1 MADLPDITPLRQRLS
16 AFTNA
21 RVAIGRVGSSV
32 PTGAMLEFQLAHAR
46 ARDAVHDALAP
57 GAVEQ
62 GLAGWPSISVH
73 SAAPDRATYLLR
85 PDLGRQLQ
93 PEDAASLQMDQ
104 AQLAIVIADG
114 LSATA
119 TMAHGAALAMAM
131 VERLRHDW
139 RIGPMVIAHQA
150 RVALGD
156 EIGEAMDAQMVVV
169 LIGERPGLSAADSL
183 SAYLTWA
190 PRRGRL
196 DSERN
201 CISNI
206 RPPHGRSIA
215 EAADEIARILS
226 RARAAQCT
234 GVALA
239 GGEALA
245 AEEGPD

>member
-1 MADLPDITPLRQRLS
+1 MADRSDIAPLRQRLR

-57 GAVEQ
+57 GIVEQ
-62 GLAGWPSISVH
+62 GLEGWPTISVH

-85 PDLGRQLQ
+85 PDLGRRLR
-93 PEDAASLQMDQ
+93 PEDAVRLRMEQ

-119 TMAHGAALAMAM
+119 TMAHGAALARAM
-131 VERLRHDW
+131 VERLGHDW
-139 RIGPMVIAHQA
+139 RVGPMVIAHQA

-156 EIGEAMDAQMVVV
+156 EIGEAMGAEMVVV

-206 RPPHGRSIA
+206 RPPHGWSIA
-215 EAADEIARILS
+215 DAADEIARILS
-226 RARAAQCT
+226 RARAARCT

-239 GGEALA
+239 GGEALSTQ
-245 AEEGPD
+245 EGPA